1 MSRIGKKPLA
11 LPSGVTVAKDGDRVL
26 VKGKA
31 ATLEVKL
38 LPGIDLEFP
47 DKASVVVTRKD
58 DQKQTRAYHGLIR
71 RLLENA
77 VVGLSA
83 GYKKELDIIGTGFK
97 AELKGSEITFNL
109 GFSHAITY
117 TIPKGISAAYDP
129 KANRLTLT
137 SPDKHLI
144 GQVAANI
151 RDLRPPDA
159 YKGKGIKFADEVLHL
174 KVGKAGA

>member
-11 LPSGVTVAKDGDRVL
+11 LPAGVTVAKDGDRLV
-26 VKGKA
+26 VKGKNE
-31 ATLEVKL
+31 TLEVKL
-38 LPGIDLEFP
+38 LPGIDVEFP
-47 DKASVVVTRKD
+47 DKGNVVVTRAD
-58 DQKQTRAYHGLIR
+58 DEKQSRAYHGLIR

-77 VVGLSA
+77 VVGLST

-97 AELKGSEITFNL
+97 AELKGTDLTFSL
-109 GFSHAITY
+109 GFSHTV
-117 TIPKGISAAYDP
+117 TFPVPKGIKAAYDP

-137 SPDKHLI
+137 SADKHLI

-151 RDLRPPDA
+151 RNLRPPDA